1 MNTSNFMKTA
11 FVVAVSG
18 GLLLVHTGTAAQATM
33 ALPRAA
39 VMRIDGPTMQ
49 EQMTQ
54 MAAKI
59 QALESRLAADEKKL
73 HDVSDTAD
81 QAKGGITF
89 INIGMGKQ
97 LSELQSS
104 VGQYQNNTNGVI
116 AGLGQQLD
124 TLKGRFDTHTHTYE
138 MRSIKANNV
147 KIDGDWA
154 SLIVGNTTY
163 PQTCSPP
170 SN

>member
-1 MNTSNFMKTA
+1 MHTSNFMKTA

-33 ALPRAA
+33 TLPRAA
-39 VMRIDGPTMQ
+39 VMRIDGPTLQ
-49 EQMTQ
+49 EQMNQ

-59 QALESRLAADEKKL
+59 AALESRLAVDEKKL

-81 QAKGGITF
+81 QAKTGIGF

-97 LSELQSS
+97 LSELQGS

-116 AGLGQQLD
+116 ADLGQQVGA
-124 TLKGRFDTHTHTYE
+124 LKGRFDSHTHTIH
-138 MRSIKANNV
+138 MLHLNLDPDNNTV
-147 KIDGDWA
+147 TKINYLAEPTSG
-154 SLIVGNTTY
+154 
-163 PQTCSPP
+163 P